1 MEPRTHE
8 QIIQDAAGLDSRDRP
23 KFTELAVRIGAKP
36 YQPRDWVER
45 KSIPPE
51 WWGVLV
57 DAGWTTLEELQ
68 RAAEAKRLP
77 EIAERRAGAAA

>member
-1 MEPRTHE
+1 MDPRPHE
-8 QIIQDAAGLDSRDRP
+8 QIIAEAAGGASVPVLGA
-23 KFTELAVRIGAKP
+23 FAARIGAKP
-36 YQPRDWVER
+36 HQPRDWYGR

-57 DAGWTTLEELQ
+57 DGGWTTLDELQ

-77 EIAERRAGAAA
+77 EIAERRAGEAAA